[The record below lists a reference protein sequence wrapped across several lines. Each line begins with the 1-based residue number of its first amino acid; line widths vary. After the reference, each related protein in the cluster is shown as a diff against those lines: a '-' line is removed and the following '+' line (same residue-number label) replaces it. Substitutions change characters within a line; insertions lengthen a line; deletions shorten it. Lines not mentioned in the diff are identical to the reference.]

1 MGPPMV
7 ARTRRPAGLSP
18 SHFAGKFR
26 QSMGLSLRR
35 FINRRRLCGSL
46 QKLKDESQS
55 LAHLALDLGFS
66 SQSHFTRLFSGLT
79 GMTPLTYRKQ
89 VKRTLG

>member
-1 MGPPMV
+1 MGPPMA

-18 SHFAGKFR
+18 SPFARKFR
-26 QSMGLSLRR
+26 QSTGLSLQR

-66 SQSHFTRLFSGLT
+66 SQSHFPRLFSGLT
-79 GMTPLTYRKQ
+79 GMTPQTYRKQ
-89 VKRTLG
+89 VKRTPG